1 VFSEGLGT
9 LNVMNETTSRNTPE
23 PEPTGAADATSSP
36 VAAPTDPH
44 PSGHT
49 PPTAHVPPPP
59 PQAPPAPAP
68 QPAAPAT
75 TGWSTPQGSTASDP
89 WATRPLPTT
98 SGPTSA
104 AGAYAGADTATRPL
118 PSAAGSGATPP
129 PLGYGGGSG
138 GDDGS
143 VFSTPSA
150 AGPQQEPAR
159 KQHRGRTW
167 FAALAIGA
175 ILGGGA
181 GAGTAILLDDDDA
194 ATNTPSSSLDDAA
207 SNDGDANPETESA
220 ALSDVGQVAEQVL
233 PSVVSIQAVT
243 PAGTSG
249 GSGVIISSDGQILTN
264 NHVVAGAAQ
273 GELQVTFSDGTT
285 AQAEVIGTDPMTDL
299 AVIQAQDVSGLAAAS
314 LGSSGDVTV
323 GQQVV
328 AIGSPLGLDGTVTT
342 GIVSALDRTVE
353 AGDGAQQGESSI
365 FSAIQTDAPINPG
378 NSGGPLVNM
387 SGEVVGINSA
397 ILTTGSASG
406 SIGLGFSIPI
416 DQARPIAEELIDNGE
431 ATHAQIGVDVGNPQD
446 GTRGALIGGVRP
458 NTAAAEAGIE
468 EGDIVTKVDDRV
480 ITDGTTLVAVAR
492 SYRPGDEITL
502 TILRDGDE
510 ITVDLTLGSDAQTT

>member
-1 VFSEGLGT
+1 
-9 LNVMNETTSRNTPE
+9 MDETTTRNIPG
-23 PEPTGAADATSSP
+23 PEPTGD
-36 VAAPTDPH
+36 
-44 PSGHT
+44 T
-49 PPTAHVPPPP
+49 PATAHVPPPP
-59 PQAPPAPAP
+59 AQAPPAPAP
-68 QPAAPAT
+68 QPPAAAPAA
-75 TGWSTPQGSTASDP
+75 TGWSSPQGTAAGTDP
-89 WATRPLPTT
+89 WATRPLPATAQAPA
-98 SGPTSA
+98 SAQAPT
-104 AGAYAGADTATRPL
+104 AGADTATRPL
-118 PSAAGSGATPP
+118 PAAAPTGYGANPP
-129 PLGYGGGSG
+129 PPGFGGGSG
-138 GDDGS
+138 GDDGAAS
-143 VFSTPSA
+143 SA
-150 AGPQQEPAR
+150 PAEPQKEPRRGRPAR
-159 KQHRGRTW
+159 TW
-167 FAALAIGA
+167 LAALAIGA

-194 ATNTPSSSLDDAA
+194 ATNSPSSSLDDAA
-207 SNDGDANPETESA
+207 SDDADDSNPGAETA

-249 GSGVIISSDGQILTN
+249 GSGVVISSDGQILTN
-264 NHVVAGAAQ
+264 NHVVAGAGDGA
-273 GELQVTFSDGTT
+273 LTVSFSDGTT
-285 AQAEVIGTDPMTDL
+285 AQADVIGTDPDTDL
-299 AVIQAQDVSGLAAAS
+299 AVIQAQDVSDLTAAS

-342 GIVSALDRTVE
+342 GIISALDRTVE
-353 AGDGAQQGESSI
+353 AGDGSQQGESSI

-397 ILTTGSASG
+397 ILTTGSATG

-431 ATHAQIGVDVGNPQD
+431 ATHAQIGVNVGNPQD
-446 GTRGALIGGVRP
+446 GSRGALIAGVEP
-458 NTAAAEAGIE
+458 NSAAAEAGLE

-480 ITDGTTLVAVAR
+480 IADGTALVAVAR

-502 TILRDGDE
+502 TIQRGGEE
-510 ITVDLTLGSDAQTT
+510 ITADITLGSDAQTT